1 MYLAQLS
8 LHSEPEA
15 AELEAAGRLE
25 SGALKSPGRDAG
37 GVVGAR
43 SSEELLIN
51 ADEADVDEVDHLI
64 QGRERTLLN
73 NLINRAQD
81 REFPA
86 GAPPPLPAQPPVFQ
100 AIDEVSANV
109 GGLPPQAPAPGPPAH
124 FVSVNMALPSH
135 GHARQHSH
143 AGHSHQRPQHR
154 RAHRRHRH
162 SLVDIKGSLAGH
174 LSGSSS
180 DSDSDGTSSSSEDS
194 ELICNKTECA
204 MNANASHEEAGRG
217 HRIGSLAG
225 DGMCELIMNNK
236 LNTSTGIGLDI
247 KTVAMLQDEKLQ
259 QLERGLDIEDR
270 SSKGFMTMGNKR
282 KKKKGRGR
290 RKKRKK
296 VPKYLQSAP
305 IALLKHPAERSA
317 TASILS
323 SLLLMGVSLLTGLP
337 LVAGMLLLLPLAFC
351 TRHTCKSCAA
361 CQEGVLCEE
370 HQDEN
375 GVGTSGPRFVSPMD
389 NLWLHDAH
397 FNHNIGHCLIF
408 MEPGLDAATLANHL
422 HDRILDRTNERG
434 RPVFRRFM
442 KKIVPQVGGF
452 CWLDDDEFRIERHV
466 LADDRPL
473 RDYMQLTSY
482 LTTLMS
488 KGMPADRP
496 LWDIRVL
503 SNYNWG
509 QETVL
514 VVRVHQVL
522 TDGMS
527 LLKVL
532 CNHLADGAQ
541 SRSCGRFKP
550 RFGGSN
556 LALNTL
562 KAILIGPLAAIL
574 NFASKPDC
582 NIFRRGKYDKLIGE
596 RSIAWSRDLSLENI
610 MRIKRVTRSTL
621 NDVLLAAV
629 SGALRSYMQKQGI
642 SNPPDIKVNL
652 PVDLRPEP
660 SPVSPPPVPMTLSM
674 SSPGRGVHTDS
685 SAGAPLGTRFS
696 SCLIKLPTST
706 EGAIPRLWAV
716 RQEMDNLKCSSD
728 PLTMFGFLQFLLVML
743 PYRWAHCILSW
754 YNRKVTA
761 LVNSMPGPL
770 EFVYLDQKRIN
781 NMVAFTGCSPDIP
794 VCVTFLSYGESL
806 QLSVSAE
813 RALMPEPYTLI
824 KLFAKQIEHLC
835 ELLSSRRIPGDHS
848 KAKIGCYVQQSQI
861 VQQGLATIS
870 SLASGSQRT
879 HPTTQLVHGRSGEVK
894 TSITKSE
901 LSPEGSVSDIQEL
914 HQRLQS
920 VQVELGE
927 LQEQLE
933 AGKPAGDERREME
946 LRLAALREQF
956 TLILA
961 EIKRVKGA
969 SPGTGCEDDMLEE
982 DGELLRCRVGRRSL
996 SACVVRRPSLTIL
1009 TKSLTN
1015 PHNSSNSISSLHKT
1029 PSGLETK
1036 DADEVQRSGPILARK
1051 AFAGEDDNSASIRKG
1066 LSSPYYYH
1074 ELPKQSP
1081 ASTTT
1086 LSFICFPTEVS
1097 KSPSNSSRRLVT
1109 IQRQENPAG
1118 IIVHDSSADGFDSMY
1133 HCDGGAKDLDGDMPS
1148 VAITNVTIPPPMAIP
1163 VFDQLPPPPELPLDV
1178 TSLGSAYSSQLNVF
1192 DERNSTDD
1200 NGSMPSSIVAATRPP
1215 EEGSDTLPPHSQV

>member
-1 MYLAQLS
+1 
-8 LHSEPEA
+8 
-15 AELEAAGRLE
+15 
-25 SGALKSPGRDAG
+25 
-37 GVVGAR
+37 
-43 SSEELLIN
+43 
-51 ADEADVDEVDHLI
+51 
-64 QGRERTLLN
+64 
-73 NLINRAQD
+73 
-81 REFPA
+81 
-86 GAPPPLPAQPPVFQ
+86 
-100 AIDEVSANV
+100 
-109 GGLPPQAPAPGPPAH
+109 
-124 FVSVNMALPSH
+124 
-135 GHARQHSH
+135 
-143 AGHSHQRPQHR
+143 
-154 RAHRRHRH
+154 
-162 SLVDIKGSLAGH
+162 
-174 LSGSSS
+174 
-180 DSDSDGTSSSSEDS
+180 
-194 ELICNKTECA
+194 
-204 MNANASHEEAGRG
+204 
-217 HRIGSLAG
+217 
-225 DGMCELIMNNK
+225 
-236 LNTSTGIGLDI
+236 
-247 KTVAMLQDEKLQ
+247 
-259 QLERGLDIEDR
+259 
-270 SSKGFMTMGNKR
+270 
-282 KKKKGRGR
+282 
-290 RKKRKK
+290 
-296 VPKYLQSAP
+296 
-305 IALLKHPAERSA
+305 
-317 TASILS
+317 
-323 SLLLMGVSLLTGLP
+323 
-337 LVAGMLLLLPLAFC
+337 
-351 TRHTCKSCAA
+351 
-361 CQEGVLCEE
+361 
-370 HQDEN
+370 
-375 GVGTSGPRFVSPMD
+375 
-389 NLWLHDAH
+389 
-397 FNHNIGHCLIF
+397 
-408 MEPGLDAATLANHL
+408 
-422 HDRILDRTNERG
+422 
-434 RPVFRRFM
+434 M

-466 LADDRPL
+466 LADDKPL

-488 KGMPADRP
+488 KGMAADRP

-522 TDGMS
+522 TDGIS

-550 RFGGSN
+550 RFGGSH

-574 NFASKPDC
+574 NLTSKPDC

-596 RSIAWSRDLSLENI
+596 RSIAWSRDLSLEQV

-621 NDVLLAAV
+621 NDVLLTAI

-660 SPVSPPPVPMTLSM
+660 NPVSSPLVPMTLSM
-674 SSPGRGVHTDS
+674 SSSGGGVHTDS

-728 PLTMFGFLQFLLVML
+728 PLTMFGFLQFLLIML

-770 EFVYLDQKRIN
+770 EFVFLDQKRIN

-806 QLSVSAE
+806 QISVSAE

-835 ELLSSRRIPGDHS
+835 ELLASRRIPGEHS
-848 KAKIGCYVQQSQI
+848 KAKSGCYVQQSQI

-879 HPTTQLVHGRSGEVK
+879 HPTTQLVRGRSGEVK
-894 TSITKSE
+894 TSITKNE

-933 AGKPAGDERREME
+933 VAKPAGEERREME
-946 LRLAALREQF
+946 LRLSTLREQF
-956 TLILA
+956 TLILG

-982 DGELLRCRVGRRSL
+982 DGELLRCRVSRRSL

-1015 PHNSSNSISSLHKT
+1015 PHNSNNSISSIHKT
-1029 PSGLETK
+1029 PSGLEAK
-1036 DADEVQRSGPILARK
+1036 DGDEVQRSGSILARK
-1051 AFAGEDDNSASIRKG
+1051 AFAAEDDNSTSARKG
-1066 LSSPYYYH
+1066 RFSMLRYFFMITYYTYCTH
-1074 ELPKQSP
+1074 
-1081 ASTTT
+1081 
-1086 LSFICFPTEVS
+1086 
-1097 KSPSNSSRRLVT
+1097 RR
-1109 IQRQENPAG
+1109 
-1118 IIVHDSSADGFDSMY
+1118 FD
-1133 HCDGGAKDLDGDMPS
+1133 
-1148 VAITNVTIPPPMAIP
+1148 
-1163 VFDQLPPPPELPLDV
+1163 
-1178 TSLGSAYSSQLNVF
+1178 
-1192 DERNSTDD
+1192 
-1200 NGSMPSSIVAATRPP
+1200 
-1215 EEGSDTLPPHSQV
+1215 